1 MFVKQHVYGYVVVS
15 SSDFSLLICFAFYWI
30 LFIVH
35 MHHYDELMT
44 KNVCMY
50 LYSLFM
56 LCVIKI
62 TMMQDPRCI
71 MRIADVR
78 H

>member
-1 MFVKQHVYGYVVVS
+1 MFRI
-15 SSDFSLLICFAFYWI
+15 LLDLVHC
-30 LFIVH
+30 VH
-35 MHHYDELMT
+35 MHHDDELMT

-62 TMMQDPRCI
+62 LMMQDPRCI